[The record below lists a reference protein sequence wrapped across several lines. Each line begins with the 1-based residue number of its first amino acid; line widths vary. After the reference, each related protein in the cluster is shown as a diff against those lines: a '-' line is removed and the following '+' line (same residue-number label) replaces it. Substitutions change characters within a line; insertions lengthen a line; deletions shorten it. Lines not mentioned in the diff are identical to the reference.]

1 MKKAAILV
9 LILLALSVVL
19 ISFLLAGG
27 SDDYQVIKKAVKENP
42 NYKPG
47 KEVKWFK
54 VLVADSKTNKVRVK
68 VTLPISVIEIFLE
81 CAGDKHLKI
90 DHDDCEID
98 LKEVFKELKELGPMA
113 LIEVYQEDETVKIWL
128 E

>member
-9 LILLALSVVL
+9 LILLALSVLL

>member
-1 MKKAAILV
+1 MKKAVILV
-9 LILLALSVVL
+9 VILFALGVILAN
-19 ISFLLAGG
+19 FLLAGYI
-27 SDDYQVIKKAVKENP
+27 DDYQVIKRAVKENP

-47 KEVKWFK
+47 KEAKWFK
-54 VLVADSKTNKVRVK
+54 VLVTDSKTNKVQVK
-68 VTLPISVIEIFLE
+68 VTLPISVVEIFLQ
-81 CAGDKHLKI
+81 CADDKRLRI

-113 LIEVYQEDETVKIWL
+113 LIEVCQEDETVKIWL

>member
-9 LILLALSVVL
+9 LVLFALSL
-19 ISFLLAGG
+19 ILINFLLAE
-27 SDDYQVIKKAVKENP
+27 SRDDYQAIKKAVKENP

-47 KEVKWFK
+47 EEAKWFK
-54 VLVADSKTNKVRVK
+54 VLITDSKTNKVRAK

-81 CAGDKHLKI
+81 CAHDKHLKI
-90 DHDDCEID
+90 DRDDCEID

-113 LIEVYQEDETVKIWL
+113 LIEVYEEDETVKIWL

>member
-9 LILLALSVVL
+9 LVLFALIIVLAN
-19 ISFLLAGG
+19 FLLAAS

-47 KEVKWFK
+47 KEAKWFK
-54 VLVADSKTNKVRVK
+54 VLVADSKTDKTRVK

-81 CAGDKHLKI
+81 CAQDTRLKI
-90 DHDDCEID
+90 DHEDCEID
-98 LKEVFKELKELGPMA
+98 LKEVFKELKELGPMV
-113 LIEVYQEDETVKIWL
+113 LIEVYQEDETVKIWF

>member
-1 MKKAAILV
+1 MKKAAILF
-9 LILLALSVVL
+9 LIVFALIVVL
-19 ISFLLAGG
+19 INFLLAGG
-27 SDDYQVIKKAVKENP
+27 TDDYQVIKKAVKENP

-47 KEVKWFK
+47 KEAKWFK
-54 VLVADSKTNKVRVK
+54 VLVTDSETNKVRVK

-113 LIEVYQEDETVKIWL
+113 LIEVQEDDEIVKIWL

>member
-1 MKKAAILV
+1 MKKDVILV
-9 LILLALSVVL
+9 VILFALGVVL
-19 ISFLLAGG
+19 ANFLLAGYI
-27 SDDYQVIKKAVKENP
+27 DDYQVIKKAVKENP

-47 KEVKWFK
+47 KEAKWFK
-54 VLVADSKTNKVRVK
+54 ALVTDSKTNKVQVK

-81 CAGDKHLKI
+81 CADDKRLKI

-113 LIEVYQEDETVKIWL
+113 LIEVCQEDETVKIWL

>member
-1 MKKAAILV
+1 MKKAVILV
-9 LILLALSVVL
+9 VILFALGVVL
-19 ISFLLAGG
+19 ANFLLAGYI
-27 SDDYQVIKKAVKENP
+27 DDYQVIKKAVKENP

-47 KEVKWFK
+47 KEAKWFK
-54 VLVADSKTNKVRVK
+54 VLVTDSKTNKVQVK

-81 CAGDKHLKI
+81 CADDKHLKI
-90 DHDDCEID
+90 DHDECEID

>member
-9 LILLALSVVL
+9 LILFALSVVL
-19 ISFLLAGG
+19 VNFLLAEGG
-27 SDDYQVIKKAVKENP
+27 DDYQAIKKAVKENP

-47 KEVKWFK
+47 KEAKWFK
-54 VLVADSKTNKVRVK
+54 VLVADSDTKKVRVK
-68 VTLPISVIEIFLE
+68 VTLPIVLVELFLE
-81 CAGDKHLKI
+81 CADDKHLKL

-98 LKEVFKELKELGPMA
+98 LKEVFKELKKLGPMA
-113 LIEVYQEDETVKIWL
+113 LIEVYEEDETVKIWL

>member
-19 ISFLLAGG
+19 VSFLLAGG

-47 KEVKWFK
+47 KEAKWFK
-54 VLVADSKTNKVRVK
+54 VLIADSKTNKVRVK

-81 CAGDKHLKI
+81 CTDDKRLKI

-98 LKEVFKELKELGPMA
+98 LKEVFKELKERG
-113 LIEVYQEDETVKIWL
+113 IYTQVSVTQSV
-128 E
+128 

>member
-1 MKKAAILV
+1 MKKAVILV
-9 LILLALSVVL
+9 VILFALGVVL
-19 ISFLLAGG
+19 ANFLLAGYI
-27 SDDYQVIKKAVKENP
+27 DDYQVIKKAVKENP

-47 KEVKWFK
+47 KEAKWFK
-54 VLVADSKTNKVRVK
+54 VLVTDSKTNKVQVK

-81 CAGDKHLKI
+81 CADDKRLKI
-90 DHDDCEID
+90 DHDECEID

>member
-9 LILLALSVVL
+9 LILFSLIVVL
-19 ISFLLAGG
+19 ANFLLAAS

-47 KEVKWFK
+47 KEAKWFK
-54 VLVADSKTNKVRVK
+54 VLVADSKTDKIRMK
-68 VTLPISVIEIFLE
+68 MTLPISVIEIFLE
-81 CAGDKHLKI
+81 CVHDTHLKI
-90 DHDDCEID
+90 DHEDCEID
-98 LKEVFKELKELGPMA
+98 FKEVFKELKELGPTA
-113 LIEVYQEDETVKIWL
+113 LIEVYQEDEKVKIWF